1 MGKTFYTERDIE
13 DIERSGERTL
23 VVGEDVVLTDLAYEA
38 AHKLHVELVQP
49 HDNPP
54 GAPVRPYIN
63 KPPKPAAAPLAQPT
77 SSRIALIKERVQKA
91 VKERLGS
98 QVDEVLIDRVIDR
111 VAAELGLK

>member
-13 DIERSGERTL
+13 DMERSGERTL

-38 AHKLHVELVQP
+38 ARKLHVELVQP

-63 KPPKPAAAPLAQPT
+63 KPAAAPQVQAA
-77 SSRIALIKERVQKA
+77 SSRIALIKDRVQKA
-91 VKERLGS
+91 VKEHLGI
-98 QVDEVLIDRVIDR
+98 QVDEALVDRVIDR